1 MQAARTLAFVAT
13 AMLRLSLC
21 ALYLIRQ
28 TLTDRSLHGRALR
41 PCEANG
47 YCSPDPQHSD
57 AEHAMKATLGLLSCI
72 VPFCR
77 HTTKR
82 AHFREWI
89 CGDHWRLVDK
99 ARRQVCG
106 HHLRRWRCHGHPV
119 CCPAAARIWRSLVA
133 QAVERAMGIE

>member
-1 MQAARTLAFVAT
+1 MQAARSLAFVAT
-13 AMLRLSLC
+13 AMLRLSHC

-28 TLTDRSLHGRALR
+28 TLNDRSLHSLALR

-77 HTTKR
+77 QTTKHAR
-82 AHFREWI
+82 FREWT
-89 CGDHWRLVDK
+89 CRDHWRLGDK

-106 HHLRRWRCHGHPV
+106 HHLRRWRRYGHSV
-119 CCPAAARIWRSLVA
+119 CCPAAARIWRSLEA
-133 QAVERAMGIE
+133 RAVERARGIE